1 MLEVRNLHASYG
13 KFDVLKGVSLKVQ
26 PGQIVALIGPNGAGK
41 STVFRSIFGLPGLR
55 KRGEILFKG
64 EDLISLRPYEILERG
79 IGYVIQRRSVFPL
92 LTVREN
98 LEMGAYTRND
108 QDDIERD
115 IEWIYEL
122 FPILYERRR
131 EKGGVLS
138 GGEQRMLEMG
148 RVLLLHPKVLMLD
161 EPTLGLSP
169 KVVELV
175 FERIGDIHK
184 RGTTLLIVEQNA
196 KKALGIADYAYVL
209 VDGQNYM
216 DGPAKKVREDPDI
229 VKAFLGGA

>member
-13 KFDVLKGVSLKVQ
+13 KFDVLKGISLKVQ
-26 PGQIVALIGPNGAGK
+26 SGQVVVLIGPNGAGK
-41 STVFRSIFGLPGLR
+41 STVFRSIFGLPGLK

-64 EDLISLRPYEILERG
+64 EDLISLKPHEILKRG
-79 IGYVIQRRSVFPL
+79 ICYVMQRRSVFPL

-98 LEMGAYTRND
+98 LEIGSYTRND
-108 QDDIERD
+108 QDDVERN
-115 IEWIYEL
+115 IEWIYDL

-131 EKGGVLS
+131 ERGGVLS

-148 RVLLLHPKVLMLD
+148 RVLLLRPEVLMLD

-175 FERIGDIHK
+175 FEKIGEIHE
-184 RGTTLLIVEQNA
+184 RGTTLVIVEQNA
-196 KKALGIADYAYVL
+196 KKALEVADYAYVL

-229 VKAFLGGA
+229 GKAFLGGE

>member
-1 MLEVRNLHASYG
+1 MLEVRNLFASYG

-26 PGQIVALIGPNGAGK
+26 QGQIVTFIGPNGAGK

-55 KRGEILFKG
+55 KRGEILFKD
-64 EDLISLRPYEILERG
+64 EDLISLKPHEILKRG

-108 QDDIERD
+108 QDDVERD
-115 IEWIYEL
+115 IEWIYDL
-122 FPILYERRR
+122 FPLLYERRM

-148 RVLLLHPKVLMLD
+148 RVLLLHPEVLMLD

-175 FERIGDIHK
+175 FEKIKDIHK

-196 KKALGIADYAYVL
+196 KKALEVADYAFVL
-209 VDGQNYM
+209 VDGQSYM
-216 DGPAKKVREDPDI
+216 DGPVKKVREDPDI
-229 VKAFLGGA
+229 VKAFLGGE